1 MHFFSNALIVS
12 GKDLQK
18 YVSKRN
24 PEMVSNIF
32 VLVFEL
38 VLVIHH
44 IIDTEISEI
53 PLPLPQYRCTVSEW
67 QFFSFLPKHFQI
79 LCLTK
84 TQKRGVIY
92 FQSVV

>member
-1 MHFFSNALIVS
+1 MYFFSNSLIVS

-18 YVSKRN
+18 YVSKPN

-38 VLVIHH
+38 VLVIHR

-53 PLPLPQYRCTVSEW
+53 PLPLPQYRCTVSER
-67 QFFSFLPKHFQI
+67 QFFTFSPKHFQI

-84 TQKRGVIY
+84 TLKREVIS